1 LGKQALLQKK
11 QPVLNQLYNKK
22 ISPWH
27 GFSLYHTKQTNKAM
41 KTFTIKSA
49 NVLLVEDNIMYAEAL
64 KGQLLTFCNSVQH
77 FTSGEECL
85 KNLDE
90 KPDMVIIDHH
100 LEGELTGIDVLK
112 AIKMI
117 YPDTDVLYISG
128 NDDSRVAF
136 ESFKKGAEEF
146 VVKKDADL
154 NFFKRG
160 LTNVVRKK
168 AIKAEKADINLSKAL
183 SLITIGMIA
192 ALVIAL
198 HIASPDLF

>member
-1 LGKQALLQKK
+1 LGKCALLQKK
-11 QPVLNQLYNKK
+11 QPALNQNNNKK

-27 GFSLYHTKQTNKAM
+27 GFSIYHTKQTNKAM
-41 KTFTIKSA
+41 KTSTTKSA
-49 NVLLVEDNIMYAEAL
+49 NILLVEDNVMYAEAL
-64 KGQLLTFCNSVQH
+64 KSQLLTFCTSVKH

-85 KNLDE
+85 KSLDE
-90 KPDMVIIDHH
+90 KPDMVILDHH

-112 AIKMI
+112 AIKMV

-136 ESFKKGAEEF
+136 ESFKKGAEKF

-160 LTNVVRKK
+160 LVNVFRK
-168 AIKAEKADINLSKAL
+168 KAEKAEKAEINLSKAL
-183 SLITIGMIA
+183 SLITISLLA

-198 HIASPDLF
+198 HITSPDLF